1 MSNLQYIAKKKGKG
15 RNTNLDIEG
24 VAKHGG
30 TMKQQGAERY
40 LGKGVVKHD
49 G

>member
-1 MSNLQYIAKKKGKG
+1 MSNLQYIAKKKGRG
-15 RNTNLDIEG
+15 RNINLGIEG

-40 LGKGVVKHD
+40 MGKGVAKNN